1 MPKMA
6 RRVGTSFESD
16 LAARTLFTFLAAIIG
31 QLITTWQGWDK
42 WWALAIAAGFTAVRA
57 ALESLSNDPSQMLSW
72 SFWERT
78 LWTVAQLAL
87 ATLTIDSMDGVPL
100 TYAPFVAAAIAAL
113 KSYVAP
119 HVGAPTAA
127 LGVPADKDTAPRI
140 DAVGVPGPVGPPGV
154 PGKDAV

>member
-1 MPKMA
+1 
-6 RRVGTSFESD
+6 
-16 LAARTLFTFLAAIIG
+16 
-31 QLITTWQGWDK
+31 
-42 WWALAIAAGFTAVRA
+42 
-57 ALESLSNDPSQMLSW
+57 MLSW

-87 ATLTIDSMDGVPL
+87 ATLTIDSMDGVPI

-113 KSYVAP
+113 KAYVAP

-140 DAVGVPGPVGPPGV
+140 VEAGVPGPVARSARQGPSTSVQRLARVTLALRVSPVVLG
-154 PGKDAV
+154 